1 MDGALRCGFSFQLS
15 RGVLRVAHTPLN
27 LFALLCF
34 TAWDEEWHQ
43 PRAGLEMSQSCEA
56 GLRSETSGSLFWG
69 E

>member
-34 TAWDEEWHQ
+34 TARDEERHL
-43 PRAGLEMSQSCEA
+43 PRAGLEMSQSCEV
-56 GLRSETSGSLFWG
+56 GLCSEMSGSLFWG
-69 E
+69 D